1 MYALFL
7 SYLVAGIMIG
17 AVIVGGT
24 FFVAWARTCLLMNIA
39 NAGQISSHIL
49 QPLHLEFRLNAIIR
63 CPSWF
68 LSFPITR
75 QPLGQIHVQ

>member
-1 MYALFL
+1 MHALFL
-7 SYLVAGIMIG
+7 SYLV

-24 FFVAWARTCLLMNIA
+24 FFVAWTRTYPLMNIA

-49 QPLHLEFRLNAIIR
+49 QPLHLEFRLNAIMR
-63 CPSWF
+63 CPRWF

-75 QPLGQIHVQ
+75 HPLGQINVQ